1 MIILIKPNN
10 FEVLKSLKILFTFC
24 VVALCACG
32 NRASAIDSQRQS
44 SVENDMETVNDDT
57 PAVEEWAGADALQP
71 TSIPIVI
78 DFNADWCGPCQAF
91 KPVFHTE
98 AEKWPARA
106 KFISV
111 NVDHYPGL
119 ASQFGVRAIPQI
131 SVLYPDG
138 QIKTQVGYM
147 DASQF
152 NAFITE
158 ALQ

>member
-1 MIILIKPNN
+1 M
-10 FEVLKSLKILFTFC
+10 KSLKVLFTLC

-32 NRASAIDSQRQS
+32 NRASAVDAQQT
-44 SVENDMETVNDDT
+44 SVENDAETVNDAN
-57 PAVEEWAGADALQP
+57 PAVEEWTGADNLQP
-71 TSIPIVI
+71 ATIPIVI

-91 KPVFHTE
+91 KPIFHAE

-111 NVDHYPGL
+111 NVDNYPEL
-119 ASQFGVRAIPQI
+119 ADRFGVRSIPQI
-131 SVLYPDG
+131 SVFYPDG
-138 QIKTQVGYM
+138 KIKSQVGYM
-147 DASQF
+147 DEGEF